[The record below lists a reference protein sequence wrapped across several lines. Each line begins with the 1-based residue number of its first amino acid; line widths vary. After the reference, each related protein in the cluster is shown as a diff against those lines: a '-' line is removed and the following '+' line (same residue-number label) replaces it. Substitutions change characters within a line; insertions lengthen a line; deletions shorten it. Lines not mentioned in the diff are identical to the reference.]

1 MRKVPDLFV
10 TFHSPLKDK
19 DVKLVVSTVTFWP
32 CMLRKKLAVIK
43 KVRTIREMVN
53 ICSFITCLLCLVESM
68 VYLLENLIEF
78 IKSKLDFNIK
88 ESLF

>member
-1 MRKVPDLFV
+1 
-10 TFHSPLKDK
+10 
-19 DVKLVVSTVTFWP
+19 
-32 CMLRKKLAVIK
+32 
-43 KVRTIREMVN
+43 MVN

>member
-43 KVRTIREMVN
+43 KSQNYQRNGKHLQLHYMSPVFSGIHGLFIR
-53 ICSFITCLLCLVESM
+53 
-68 VYLLENLIEF
+68 
-78 IKSKLDFNIK
+78 KLN
-88 ESLF
+88 